1 MANTRGIFT
10 LTDNYVKVVLNEWV
24 PLSDVWIAPSP
35 FYTTSPNAGYFGG
48 GYAPSVGATVE
59 AMDKVTYSSDTTV
72 AVPNANLSLGRHSI
86 GATGNQTAGY
96 FGGGYVGSLGDN
108 TSRMDKVTYLTDVTA
123 YTPTANLLFP
133 RFGLAATGN
142 STHGYFG
149 SGYHQGNNLTLVD
162 KVTYS
167 TDTTA
172 YAPTAFL
179 GRNMRELAAT
189 GNSTAGYFGGGWNG
203 SNSFSSMDKVN
214 YSTDVRVTTPTAN
227 LSLPRFGVAATGNST
242 NGYFGGGYNPSSNPQ
257 IQSIMDKVTY
267 STDTTVQ
274 VPGAGLSA
282 PRYGIAAT
290 GNSTH
295 GYFGGGITSGPA
307 VATIDKLTYST
318 DTIIPTTS
326 LLTPKY
332 YVSASSPKANAIPDS
347 AFIVPAPSSPSVRYS
362 DGTFQSP
369 NNGYFGGGTITYS
382 NGYSISSVEKVNY
395 SSDTATLSLPSSLS
409 SPRHYLAATGNQ
421 TAGYFGGG
429 YDGSSIFSTMNKIT
443 YSTDTRTT
451 VPAANLT
458 NNGYHRSAT
467 GNSTNGYFGGGY
479 NPSITATIDKVTYST
494 DTTAL
499 SPTANLSSARYNLAA
514 TGNSTEG
521 YFGGGYIVASN
532 SITSVVDKLIYSTE
546 TRGSSPANL
555 SPGRY
560 GISATGNATT
570 GYFSGGQTTT
580 IIDKLT
586 YSSGTVSTISMGPF
600 ESKSAASGNSTHGYF
615 AGGYIS
621 NFPSGKVTINKIS
634 YTTDTKIQ
642 SPSLYLNAARYGLA
656 ASSARANAI
665 PIVGPPAPTPTSPT
679 SIGLGPTPDNGYWG
693 GGEPAYGSAV
703 MEKVTFPTGTT
714 ALIPGANLSAARY
727 LLAAAGNST
736 NGYFGGGYTYPP
748 SIYLSTMDKVT
759 YSTDTTVRVL
769 TANLTIPRRGLAA
782 TGNSTAGYFGG
793 GNYPSVAT
801 MDKVI
806 YSTDT
811 TVATP
816 TANLSGT
823 RYDLA
828 ATGNQTAGYFGGGF
842 TPPSTRFSRM
852 DKLTY
857 SSDTTV
863 YTPTANLSIARSGC
877 YATGNSTNGYVSS
890 GLTPSFYSYV
900 TVTDKITYSSDTTAA
915 VPTANYPNFYAANG
929 AATGNSTSG
938 YFGGSGSNQLDIYRI
953 DYSTDTASSF
963 SSLNSSVGGR
973 RGYLAAAGP
982 RSNGLPEFGINPVPN
997 IV

>member
-1 MANTRGIFT
+1 MANTRGIFSLVT
-10 LTDNYVKVVLNEWV
+10 VQERVFFNNWI

-35 FYTTSPNAGYFGG
+35 YYATSPNAGYFGG
-48 GYAPSVGATVE
+48 GNSPGGTFST
-59 AMDKVTYSSDTTV
+59 MDKLTYTTDTT
-72 AVPNANLSLGRHSI
+72 AYTPSANLSFFRDWPAG
-86 GATGNQTAGY
+86 TGNQIAGY
-96 FGGGYVGSLGDN
+96 FGGGYYPQSGQV
-108 TSRMDKVTYLTDVTA
+108 TTMDKVTYMTDTTA
-123 YTPTANLLFP
+123 FTPTANLSSP
-133 RFGLAATGN
+133 RNAIAATGN
-142 STHGYFG
+142 STAGYFAGG
-149 SGYHQGNNLTLVD
+149 SYSTLITD

-172 YAPTAFL
+172 YTPTANLSIPRAGAGAVGNQTVGYFGGGWQPGL
-179 GRNMRELAAT
+179 VSTMDKITYSINTTAYTPTANLSAARAYLAAT
-189 GNSTAGYFGGGWNG
+189 GNSTAGYFG
-203 SNSFSSMDKVN
+203 
-214 YSTDVRVTTPTAN
+214 
-227 LSLPRFGVAATGNST
+227 
-242 NGYFGGGYNPSSNPQ
+242 NGYNG
-257 IQSIMDKVTY
+257 IIAMDKVTY
-267 STDTTVQ
+267 STDTTVA
-274 VPGAGLSA
+274 VPGANLTINKYA
-282 PRYGIAAT
+282 YGAT
-290 GNSTH
+290 GNSTA
-295 GYFGGGITSGPA
+295 GYFGGGYNYSSSIPNT
-307 VATIDKLTYST
+307 DKITYST
-318 DTIIPTTS
+318 DTTAATPTANLS
-326 LLTPKY
+326 GSRNNLA
-332 YVSASSPKANAIPDS
+332 ASSPKANGIIDAP
-347 AFIVPAPSSPSVRYS
+347 FIISAPSSPSIRYS
-362 DGTFQSP
+362 DGTFQVP

-382 NGYSISSVEKVNY
+382 SGYSISSVEKVNY
-395 SSDTATLSLPSSLS
+395 SSDTATLSPPSSLS

-429 YDGSSIFSTMNKIT
+429 YDGSSSFSTMNKVT

-479 NPSITATIDKVTYST
+479 NPSITAAIDKVTYST

-570 GYFSGGQTTT
+570 GYFSGGQTAT

-615 AGGYIS
+615 AGGYIN
-621 NFPSGKVTINKIS
+621 NFPSGKVTINKIT

-656 ASSARANAI
+656 ASSARANALPVI
-665 PIVGPPAPTPTSPT
+665 EPAASTPTSPT
-679 SIGLGPTPDNGYWG
+679 SPGLGPTPNNGYWG
-693 GGEPAYGSAV
+693 GGEPGYGSVV

-714 ALIPGANLSAARY
+714 ALIPGANLSSPRVY
-727 LLAAAGNST
+727 LAATGNST

-748 SIYLSTMDKVT
+748 SIYLSTMDKLT
-759 YSTDTTVRVL
+759 YSSDTTVYTP
-769 TANLTIPRRGLAA
+769 TANLSIPRSRLAA
-782 TGNSTAGYFGG
+782 TGNSTHGYFGG

-801 MDKVI
+801 MDKVT

-842 TPPSTRFSRM
+842 TYPPSTYFSRM

-863 YTPTANLSIARSGC
+863 YTPTANLSIARWGC

-915 VPTANYPNFYAANG
+915 APTANFPNFYAYYG

-938 YFGGSGSNQLDIYRI
+938 YFGGSGSNQIDIFRI
-953 DYSTDTASSF
+953 NYSTDTVSAFSSF
-963 SSLNSSVGGR
+963 NSSVGGR
-973 RGYLAAAGP
+973 RGNLAAAGP